1 MRLRLCTK
9 YKIKLNLIKRFT
21 QNHSM
26 KKYALKE
33 EKKTTKSELN

>member
-1 MRLRLCTK
+1 MRLRFCTK

-33 EKKTTKSELN
+33 ETKTTKSELN